1 MKYLFII
8 LSLWSLSLS
17 CHGEDYSIPGLEISS
32 LYYWVEPE
40 GEALTP
46 QEALEEAD
54 WQSIDTEL
62 NFGYAIEKLWV
73 MQNIRSYRSGDWALH
88 INYPL
93 LDYIDIYIYK
103 GEELVE
109 AVFSG
114 DRRPMNNKA
123 VKVPDYVIGFRSDD
137 ASSYRLLARLQTEG
151 TMMMPIQWRTQIEY
165 AEFLSLNQSIYG
177 GYYGILIIMALYHF
191 FVYLVVKERG
201 YLFYFFSVSAF
212 VLLQLTFDGRGF
224 AWLWPESPEINRFA
238 FPLAYTLYQIAVFT
252 FMAEFL
258 QLSKSSPKLNW
269 YFIGLRIVA
278 LINMVLIFIVPYSS
292 LMPII
297 VMVGMLGII
306 SGLLS
311 GAYLWFKGFVAAR
324 YFTCAWAMFLGGIL
338 LLNLRGL
345 GIGDTNW
352 VSQYG
357 YLLGSVL
364 EVLFLAFSLADRI
377 NSTNKEKRRTERA
390 LIKSQEENLSILKRY
405 QDLYENAPVGNFQA
419 NDQYQLTSVNQACAH
434 LFGYDEPTDMIS
446 EVKDIREYLRSDF
459 RDFKNMVRETRKAG
473 RIFDHE
479 IQIQDNHGRARW
491 LSISM
496 RHSKESDDQGY
507 EGSVQDVTER
517 KVSEELH
524 RELDQE
530 RMQIMEKFS
539 LGIAKE
545 INTPLGSNVATTA
558 YIRETLDDLKDAQKS
573 ATLEDYQRTLDV
585 GIQSLGLLESNQKR
599 ITRVVKR
606 FREVSSQHLGLKES
620 HFCLVDVIN
629 EAVENHRWKMAGWR
643 VHVVC
648 NPEIKMYSFSK
659 AITVIIKQLIDNA
672 LSHSQ
677 AEQGQDP
684 KIWIRVED
692 DQQGHI
698 ALTFTDNGK
707 GIKKEMIK
715 NLCQPF
721 FTTKRGPEGHIG
733 LGLYMVYNLV
743 NRSLDGRLY
752 FPITGRGFCV
762 QINMAMDIGDDMT
775 KRELS

>member
-1 MKYLFII
+1 MTTL
-8 LSLWSLSLS
+8 
-17 CHGEDYSIPGLEISS
+17 CAAAEDYSIPGLDISS
-32 LYYWVEPE
+32 LYYWVEPD
-40 GEALTP
+40 GEKLTP
-46 QEALEEAD
+46 QQALKDAS
-54 WQSIDTEL
+54 WQESEGEL
-62 NFGYAIEKLWV
+62 NFGYAYNRMWV
-73 MQNIRSYRSGDWALH
+73 MQNIRSYRAGDWALH
-88 INYPL
+88 VNYPL
-93 LDYIDIYIYK
+93 IDYIDIYVYK
-103 GEELVE
+103 GDELIQ

-114 DRRPMNNKA
+114 DRRPMSNKP
-123 VKVPDYVIGFRSDD
+123 VKVPDYVLGFRTDD
-137 ASSYRLLARLQTEG
+137 SSNYRLLVRLETEG
-151 TMMMPIQWRTQIEY
+151 TMMMPIVWRTQIEY
-165 AEFLSLNQSIYG
+165 AEHLSLNQSIYG
-177 GYYGILIIMALYHF
+177 AYYGILVIMALYHLF
-191 FVYLVVKERG
+191 IYLVVRERG

-224 AWLWPESPEINRFA
+224 AWLWPDNPEINKFG
-238 FPLAYTLYQIAVFT
+238 FPFAYTLYQIAVFT

-258 QLSKSSPKLNW
+258 QLSKSSPKLNL
-269 YFIGLRIVA
+269 YFIVLRAVV
-278 LINMVLIFIVPYSS
+278 LVNMILIFILPYSS

-297 VMVGMLGII
+297 VVVGMLGII

-311 GAYLWFKGFVAAR
+311 GAFLWFKGYVAAR

-352 VSQYG
+352 ISQYG

-377 NSTNKEKRRTERA
+377 STTNKEKRKTEKA
-390 LIKSQEENLSILKRY
+390 LIKSQEENLTILKRY

-419 NDQYQLTSVNQACAH
+419 NNRYQLVSVNQACAN
-434 LFGYDEPTDMIS
+434 LFGYDVPDEMLS
-446 EVKDIREYLRSDF
+446 EVKDIRNYLKSDF
-459 RDFKNMVRETRKAG
+459 TDFQNMVRETRDVG
-473 RIFDHE
+473 RVFDQE
-479 IQIQDNHGRARW
+479 IQIEDNHGRKRW

-496 RHSKESDDQGY
+496 RHTQENKVQGY

-545 INTPLGSNVATTA
+545 INTPLGSNVATA
-558 YIRETLDDLKDAQKS
+558 AFIRETLDDLKDAEDT
-573 ATLEDYQRTLDV
+573 ATVEDYQKTLDV
-585 GIQSLGLLESNQKR
+585 GIQSLGLLESNQRR

-606 FREVSSQHLGLKES
+606 FREVSSQHLGLKVS
-620 HFCLVDVIN
+620 HFCLLDVIN

-648 NPEIKMYSFSK
+648 NPEIKMYSYSK
-659 AITVIIKQLIDNA
+659 ALTVIIKQLIDNSLA
-672 LSHSQ
+672 HSYG
-677 AEQGQDP
+677 EQGQDP

-692 DQQGHI
+692 DAHGN
-698 ALTFTDNGK
+698 AVLTFTDNGK
-707 GIKKEMIK
+707 GIKKEMVK

-733 LGLYMVYNLV
+733 LGLYMIYNLV
-743 NRSLDGRLY
+743 SRSLKGRLY

-762 QINMAMDIGDDMT
+762 QINMALDVTDQ
-775 KRELS
+775 